1 MLKPVGD
8 GFIQLKNK
16 VMMHGSLENEPFV
29 AVDFTG
35 MKKYAASTSKNALN
49 LMLYYYIVVK
59 NMGRG
64 SGSHKLSIYCYF
76 SRLLPRWLF
85 QIHRFIAWLFW
96 INSITYGKS

>member
-35 MKKYAASTSKNALN
+35 MKENAVLVLQRNELN
-49 LMLYYYIVVK
+49 LMPYYYIVVK

-64 SGSHKLSIYCYF
+64 S
-76 SRLLPRWLF
+76 
-85 QIHRFIAWLFW
+85 
-96 INSITYGKS
+96 

>member
-1 MLKPVGD
+1 MLKPAGD

-35 MKKYAASTSKNALN
+35 MKEYAASTSKNELN
-49 LMLYYYIVVK
+49 LMPYYYIVVK

-64 SGSHKLSIYCYF
+64 S
-76 SRLLPRWLF
+76 
-85 QIHRFIAWLFW
+85 
-96 INSITYGKS
+96 